1 MIGAGEIQR
10 VNGLAIADG
19 RIASLS
25 VPWPLLALDIDRWL
39 QLLPTLHEINQ
50 EQAMFEGDRA
60 LEAQERSRGAAALR
74 CLEQGVVPSPDEHP
88 FLALRML
95 CHPFV
100 VCACDLEHYIFSLAE
115 LYPGPG
121 CEPFF
126 VVDCRDGVLHLVR
139 ELEFLGDLIGP
150 GMLST
155 TAPAEWLAEYVAQLQ
170 GRHHAAVVAR

>member
-1 MIGAGEIQR
+1 MNCRGEIQR
-10 VNGLAIADG
+10 VNGLAVG
-19 RIASLS
+19 NGCIASLS
-25 VPWPLLALDIDRWL
+25 VPWPLLALDVDRWL

-60 LEAQERSRGAAALR
+60 LEAQERVRGAAALR
-74 CLEQGVVPSPDEHP
+74 CLEQGVLPNKDEHP

-95 CHPFV
+95 CDPFV
-100 VCACDLEHYIFSLAE
+100 VGADALEQYIFKLAE
-115 LYPGPG
+115 MYEGPS

-155 TAPAEWLAEYVAQLQ
+155 TAPAEWLGEYSAQLLE
-170 GRHHAAVVAR
+170 RHKRELVR

>member
-1 MIGAGEIQR
+1 MIGGGEIQR
-10 VNGLAIADG
+10 VNGLAIANG

-25 VPWPLLALDIDRWL
+25 VPWPLLALDVNRWL

-60 LEAQERSRGAAALR
+60 LEAQERNRGAAALR
-74 CLEQGVVPSPDEHP
+74 CLEQGDVPRPDEHP
-88 FLALRML
+88 FLALRLL
-95 CHPFV
+95 CDPPV
-100 VCACDLEHYIFSLAE
+100 VGADALEQYIFKLAE
-115 LYPGPG
+115 MYEGPS

-139 ELEFLGDLIGP
+139 ELAFLGDLVGP

-155 TAPAEWLAEYVAQLQ
+155 TAPPEWLVEYTAQLLE
-170 GRHHAAVVAR
+170 RHDKERVR

>member
-1 MIGAGEIQR
+1 MRSSKIQR
-10 VNGLAIADG
+10 VNGLAVGNG

-25 VPWPLLALDIDRWL
+25 VPWPMLAFDVERWL

-74 CLEQGVVPSPDEHP
+74 CLEQGVMPSPDEHP
-88 FLALRML
+88 FLAIRML
-95 CHPFV
+95 CDPLV
-100 VCACDLEHYIFSLAE
+100 VGAHALEQYIFKLAE
-115 LYPGPG
+115 MHRGPS

-126 VVDCRDGVLHLVR
+126 LVDCRDGVLHLVR
-139 ELEFLGDLIGP
+139 ELEFLGDLVGP

-155 TAPAEWLAEYVAQLQ
+155 TAPAEWLAEYVAQLLD
-170 GRHHAAVVAR
+170 RHQRELVS